1 MRHRKAGRKL
11 GRTTSH
17 RKALLKNLLRALFEH
32 ERIKTTEAKGKELT
46 SLADR
51 LMGLAK
57 RGDLSARRQVG
68 RLIRDKEL
76 ISKLFND
83 IAPRLAERKSGYT
96 RLRRLS
102 PRPGDAASLV
112 LVELVERRE
121 KKERSK
127 EKKKEK
133 KS

>member
-11 GRTTSH
+11 GRTKSH
-17 RKALLKNLLRALFEH
+17 RKALLGNLLKGLFEH
-32 ERIKTTEAKGKELT
+32 ERIKTTVAKGKEIA
-46 SLADR
+46 SLADK

-57 RGDLSARRQVG
+57 RGDLRARRQVG
-68 RLIRDKEL
+68 EFVRDKKL

-83 IAPRLAERKSGYT
+83 IAPRLTERKSGYT

-102 PRPGDAASLV
+102 PRLGDAASLV

-121 KKERSK
+121 EKEKSK
-127 EKKKEK
+127 RKKKEK

>member
-1 MRHRKAGRKL
+1 MRHRKQGRKL
-11 GRTTSH
+11 GRTRSH
-17 RKALLKNLLRALFEH
+17 REALLNNLVKALFEH

-51 LMGLAK
+51 LMGLAR
-57 RGDLSARRQVG
+57 RGDLSARRQVN
-68 RLIRDKEL
+68 RVIRDKEL

-83 IAPRLAERKSGYT
+83 IAPRLTERKSGYT
-96 RLRRLS
+96 RLRRLP
-102 PRPGDAASLV
+102 PRPGDAAPLV

-121 KKERSK
+121 KKEKVRRRK
-127 EKKKEK
+127 EEK

>member
-11 GRTTSH
+11 GRTSSH
-17 RKALLKNLLRALFEH
+17 RKALLRNLVRALFEH
-32 ERIKTTEAKGKELT
+32 ERIKTTEAKGKELI
-46 SLADR
+46 SLANR
-51 LMGLAK
+51 LMSLAK
-57 RGDLSARRQVG
+57 RGDLRARRQVAE
-68 RLIRDKEL
+68 LITDKEL

-83 IAPRLAERKSGYT
+83 IAPRLTERRSGYT

-112 LVELVERRE
+112 LIELVERRE
-121 KKERSK
+121 EKEKGKR
-127 EKKKEK
+127 KKKEK